1 MEGTQTSVDEKLEI
15 PRLDSKR
22 GRIVAVVVGVVLVG
36 AALAAY
42 FLTRGP
48 DESPYRVAQVARTS
62 IVQEIRVTGHLEL
75 TDQVEVPA
83 PIEGQLVEVLVQPGD
98 NVEKGQSLAR
108 LDKGS
113 AEIAF
118 HVARAELDVARARV
132 SEAAANAQRARE
144 ALERTERLA
153 RKGLASRS
161 TLETARSEMAKAR
174 ASVQAAR
181 AERTAAQK
189 RASLKSQER
198 KRTDIVAPR
207 AGLVLEV
214 PSHTGMIVGPQTRL
228 FRIGA
233 PVDQMNIAAPIGEA
247 DIGQVTVGLEAKFDV
262 PTYPGRVFDATVKHT
277 SPDSYTKYGAVFYDV
292 QLATDNPEHLLLPGM
307 TAQVRIK
314 VAQVDDVLAVR
325 EATLRFNPE
334 GAPAAPARSR
344 VWRIRGTELE
354 EVPVE
359 AGLSDGA
366 LTEVRPSDPDGL
378 AVDDPLA
385 IGLSLSG
392 EAQTGAPTLSLKGR
406 R

>member
-15 PRLDSKR
+15 PRLDAKR

-48 DESPYRVAQVARTS
+48 GESPYRVAQVVRTS

-83 PIEGQLVEVLVQPGD
+83 PIEGQLVMVLVQPGD

-113 AEIAF
+113 ADIAF

-132 SEAAANAQRARE
+132 SEAEANAQRARE

-153 RKGLASRS
+153 KKGLASRS
-161 TLETARSEMAKAR
+161 TLETARSEMTKAR

-181 AERTAAQK
+181 AERTAAQN
-189 RASLKSQER
+189 RASLKGQER
-198 KRTDIVAPR
+198 ERTDIVAPR

-214 PSHTGMIVGPQTRL
+214 PSHTGMIVGPRTRL

-233 PVDQMNIAAPIGEA
+233 SVDQMNIAAPIGEA
-247 DIGQVTVGLEAKFDV
+247 DIGQVTAGLRRDGQAHEPRLV
-262 PTYPGRVFDATVKHT
+262 H
-277 SPDSYTKYGAVFYDV
+277 
-292 QLATDNPEHLLLPGM
+292 
-307 TAQVRIK
+307 QVRRGLLRRPACDGQPRASA
-314 VAQVDDVLAVR
+314 VAR
-325 EATLRFNPE
+325 N
-334 GAPAAPARSR
+334 
-344 VWRIRGTELE
+344 
-354 EVPVE
+354 
-359 AGLSDGA
+359 DGA
-366 LTEVRPSDPDGL
+366 SSHQGGSSR
-378 AVDDPLA
+378 
-385 IGLSLSG
+385 
-392 EAQTGAPTLSLKGR
+392 
-406 R
+406 